1 MRTLR
6 DEVINRGI
14 PVVEFTSAVELIKD
28 EKGQVAG
35 AVLLNMETEDYM
47 VAKAKPSSLQQEEQ
61 DAFTTRTSLHQTIT
75 AQQQT
80 DLFSAT
86 AQAHRFFTR
95 IPFSITQQALHIRHR
110 FTALL

>member
-35 AVLLNMETEDYM
+35 AVLLNMETED
-47 VAKAKPSSLQQEEQ
+47 
-61 DAFTTRTSLHQTIT
+61 
-75 AQQQT
+75 
-80 DLFSAT
+80 
-86 AQAHRFFTR
+86 
-95 IPFSITQQALHIRHR
+95 
-110 FTALL
+110 